1 MDVALSFSPNRRRAI
16 KPSVYSHVS
25 NPHDSQHMCNKCLN
39 LLFDDKR
46 LIVAVLML
54 WLAIVCA
61 GFYHIGLLNTSY
73 MAFGPSSTTV
83 FMNVTLDT
91 WYKWSLVAIFTV
103 INTAVNDFSG
113 DALGPWM
120 INVITDIKTRY
131 IPYSKVTCVIITQ
144 MYTIY
149 GVMMSIFTIHLI
161 LSQVDFV
168 FIRLLTDIA
177 VSFWTQLRYLR
188 NKEFNPGKYKEVE
201 MHVLDQDETSASLC
215 REGPLPGDDAH
226 CVNFTNLQ

>member
-1 MDVALSFSPNRRRAI
+1 
-16 KPSVYSHVS
+16 
-25 NPHDSQHMCNKCLN
+25 MCNQCLN
-39 LLFDDKR
+39 TLFDDKR

-61 GFYHIGLLNTSY
+61 GFYHIGALNTSY
-73 MAFGPSSTTV
+73 MTFGPSATTV

-103 INTAVNDFSG
+103 INTAINDFSG
-113 DALGPWM
+113 DSLGPWM

-131 IPYSKVTCVIITQ
+131 IPYSKVTCVTITQ

-149 GVMMSIFTIHLI
+149 GVLMSIFTIHLI

-168 FIRLLTDIA
+168 FIRLLTDII

-188 NKEFNPGKYKEVE
+188 NKEFNPNKYKEVE
-201 MHVLDQDETSASLC
+201 MHVVGQDETTASLY
-215 REGPLPGDDAH
+215 RATPSLSDDTQ
-226 CVNFTNLQ
+226 CVDFTPA